1 MSKEMMNVEVGE
13 RKTQIYIDQ
22 KRRGM
27 EFSDMRNLRVT
38 YLAAT
43 MFGFARGS
51 AYAHLRFRVS
61 AAVNS

>member
-1 MSKEMMNVEVGE
+1 
-13 RKTQIYIDQ
+13 
-22 KRRGM
+22 M

-51 AYAHLRFRVS
+51 AYAHLRFRDS